1 MPSGCGIHIMTD
13 PSCASCRGGQWYD
26 AVQAAK
32 GPKDPFSAMAGLF
45 PKQSAA
51 EKRASR
57 ERQAAMQAAIY
68 GAVLPFAVPFVMVV
82 LVIAVIVAIAGF
94 ALRIMEAAVAASMLA
109 WAATL
114 TGILAA
120 AIFGPT
126 MSFTRTDLI
135 LNAPRLVKIGLGIG
149 FLVFLPSF
157 LFFASEGVPFVSD
170 SNTPYVPPDMLPNR

>member
-13 PSCASCRGGQWYD
+13 PSCNSCRGGQWYD

-32 GPKDPFSAMAGLF
+32 GPKDPFSAMAGMF
-45 PKQSAA
+45 PQKTAAQKQ
-51 EKRASR
+51 ASR
-57 ERQAAMQAAIY
+57 EQQAAMQAALFTIS
-68 GAVLPFAVPFVMVV
+68 LPVAVV
-82 LVIAVIVAIAGF
+82 LIVVFVLIAIITAIAGF
-94 ALRIMEAAVAASMLA
+94 ALRIMEATVAASMLA

-114 TGILAA
+114 TAILAA
-120 AIFGPT
+120 ALFGPT

-135 LNAPRLVKIGLGIG
+135 LNAPRLIKIGLGIG

-157 LFFASEGVPFVSD
+157 LFFASEGVPFVTD